1 MGKGLRH
8 INEDIVMANNH
19 LKRCSLPLPIREMKS
34 KTLVRFCFTPIDWR
48 NLIGLLTPSVGMDEK
63 EQEL

>member
-1 MGKGLRH
+1 MIRH
-8 INEDIVMANNH
+8 FTEEEDRMANYE
-19 LKRCSLPLPIREMKS
+19 RCSASLIIREMKS